1 MLGDLKFLDS
11 LKTYD
16 KDNIPPAVIKKI
28 RDKYI
33 PLEDFNPGAVS
44 KVSSACEGM
53 VRWILA
59 MEVYERVAKVVAPK
73 KAKLK
78 EAETEL
84 AEQMGKLRVK
94 QAELKEVVDKLTVM
108 QNELEEKKAKKEE
121 LEANISLCKLKLD
134 RAEKLLDGL
143 GGEKTAWANRAKELS
158 DRLECLTGDILLA
171 SGYCAYIG
179 PFTSDFRTLAMDN
192 WMVKMKE
199 LNIKHSPVFS
209 LADILGDPVAIRN
222 WRIFGL
228 PADAYS
234 TDNSII
240 LHSSRRWPLMIDPQG
255 QANKWVKNMEKK
267 NQVHILKMSNPT
279 YLRTLETAIQFGQPV
294 LLENVQEELD
304 AVLEPVLLKQ
314 TFKQSGVECIK
325 LGDSTIEW
333 SPDFRLYLTTVLRN
347 PHYLPEVSVKVCILN
362 FMITHAGLTDQLL
375 GIVTGQ
381 ERPDLEE
388 VKNKLIIEGAA
399 NKNKLKEIEDK
410 ILEVLSS
417 DGNILEDETAIQIL
431 SSSKVLSEEI
441 QIKQNEAA
449 ITEAQIDE
457 TRSGYLPTATH
468 ASVLFFCVQDL
479 AAIEPMY
486 QYSLIWFVNLFL
498 QSIVKSRPEG
508 YNAKMADITKRT
520 LDLNEHF
527 TLGLYS
533 NICRSLFEKDKLLFS
548 FILTT
553 SLMKQQERLD
563 NECYRFLLT
572 GGVSMS
578 EDTEANP
585 AADWLPEKSWAE
597 LGRAADLRTAVGG
610 THELKAL
617 RSHVKGNLSNW
628 MKVFDSSEPHKST
641 FPSPFDTV
649 SPLSRLAVLRC
660 LRPDKVVPAV
670 IDFIV
675 EELQSRKFVE
685 PPTFDLVGSFADSTS
700 KTPLVFVLSPGADPM
715 AALQKFAH
723 DKNMIDKMEL
733 ISLGQ
738 GQGPIA
744 VRMIEKAAKIGGW
757 AVLQNCHLAV
767 SWMPTLERICEEF
780 TDRTNLHEDFRLW
793 LTSYP
798 SKDFPVSILQNSV
811 KMTNEP
817 PRGIRANILRSYT
830 TDPISD
836 PEFFEGC
843 KKEQPWRKLLFSL
856 CFFHALIQERRK
868 FGPLGWNIPYEF
880 NESDLRISM
889 RQITMFLDEY
899 DETPLAAIAYLTGE
913 CNYGGRVTDDK
924 DRRLLSSLLSIFYSM
939 KTIEDDSYRFS
950 ASGLYYAPPNNEHK
964 YYLEYIRSLPI
975 DPLPEVFGLHENADI
990 SRQQAETQQ
999 LFDNILITLPRT
1011 TGGAGGSPQDQVQQ
1025 MASDILEKIP
1035 GVFDN
1040 EAVSKRFPITYH
1052 ESMNTVLKQELIRF
1066 NNLISQIRSSLIN
1079 IGKAVKGLVVMN
1091 SELEEVFDSMLIGRI
1106 PTMWSKKS
1114 YPSLKKLGGY
1124 VSDLINRLTFLQTW
1138 IDQGHAPYCF
1148 WLSGFYFPQSF
1159 MTAVNQNFARK
1170 YKIPID
1176 LIGFKFEIT
1185 ENELATDIVDKAD
1198 DGAYINGLFFE
1209 GARWDRVS
1217 NKINESKPKVIANW
1231 IFNRW
1236 NFCLFRYF
1244 TIPYRLFD

>member
-1 MLGDLKFLDS
+1 MLSDMNFLNS

-16 KDNIPPAVIKKI
+16 KDNIPGPVIKKI
-28 RDKYI
+28 REKYI
-33 PLEDFNPGAVS
+33 TIEDFNPTKMASVS
-44 KVSSACEGM
+44 TACEGM

-73 KAKLK
+73 KEKLK
-78 EAETEL
+78 EAQSDL
-84 AEQMGKLRVK
+84 AQLMGTLRIK
-94 QAELKEVVDKLTVM
+94 QAELKEVVDKLTLM
-108 QNELEEKKAKKEE
+108 QNELEEKRAKKEE
-121 LEANISLCKLKLD
+121 LEANIALCKLKLE

-143 GGEKTAWANRAKELS
+143 GGEKTAWGNRAKELS

-179 PFTSDFRTLAMDN
+179 PFTSDFRTLAVDN
-192 WMVKMKE
+192 WMEKMKT
-199 LNIKHSPVFS
+199 LGIKHTPVFS
-209 LADILGDPVAIRN
+209 LAEILGDPVSIRN

-228 PADAYS
+228 PADSYS
-234 TDNSII
+234 TDNAII

-255 QANKWVKNMEKK
+255 QANKWIKNMEKG
-267 NQVHILKMSNPT
+267 NQVHVLKMSNSN

-314 TFKQSGVECIK
+314 TFKQQGVECIK
-325 LGDSTIEW
+325 LGDATIEW
-333 SPDFRLYLTTVLRN
+333 SKDFRLYLTTVLRN
-347 PHYLPEVSVKVCILN
+347 PHFLPEVSVKVCILN

-441 QIKQNEAA
+441 QQKQTEAA
-449 ITEAQIDE
+449 VTEAQIDE

-479 AAIEPMY
+479 AGIEPMY

-508 YNAKMADITKRT
+508 YNAKLADITKRT
-520 LDLNEHF
+520 IALNEHF
-527 TLGLYS
+527 TLGLFA

-553 SLMKQQERLD
+553 SLMKQFGRLD
-563 NECYRFLLT
+563 ELCYRFMLT

-578 EDTEANP
+578 EDTEPNP
-585 AADWLPEKSWAE
+585 APEWLPEKSWAE
-597 LGRAADLRTAVGG
+597 LGRSGDLRTVTGAD
-610 THELKAL
+610 HELMSL
-617 RSHVKGNLSNW
+617 RPHVKDNLSSW
-628 MKVFDSSEPHKST
+628 KDIFDSSEPHKAE
-641 FPSPFDTV
+641 FPIPFNEV
-649 SPLSRLAVLRC
+649 ASLSRLAILRC
-660 LRPDKVVPAV
+660 FRPDKIVPAV
-670 IDFIV
+670 LQFIIQ
-675 EELQSRKFVE
+675 ELGNRKFVE

-700 KTPLVFVLSPGADPM
+700 ITPLVFVLSPGADPM

-723 DKNMIDKMEL
+723 DNNMTDKMET

-744 VRMIEKAAKIGGW
+744 VRIIEKAAKIGGW

-767 SWMPTLERICEEF
+767 SWMSTLERICEEF
-780 TDRTNLHEDFRLW
+780 NERTDLHEDFRLW

-817 PRGIRANILRSYT
+817 PRGLRANVLRSYT
-830 TDPISD
+830 NDPISD

-843 KKEQPWRKLLFSL
+843 KKEKPWRKLLFSL

-889 RQITMFLDEY
+889 RQISMFLDEY
-899 DETPLAAIAYLTGE
+899 DEIPLAAVSYLTGE

-924 DRRLLSSLLSIFYSM
+924 DRRC
-939 KTIEDDSYRFS
+939 
-950 ASGLYYAPPNNEHK
+950 
-964 YYLEYIRSLPI
+964 
-975 DPLPEVFGLHENADI
+975 
-990 SRQQAETQQ
+990 
-999 LFDNILITLPRT
+999 
-1011 TGGAGGSPQDQVQQ
+1011 
-1025 MASDILEKIP
+1025 
-1035 GVFDN
+1035 
-1040 EAVSKRFPITYH
+1040 
-1052 ESMNTVLKQELIRF
+1052 
-1066 NNLISQIRSSLIN
+1066 
-1079 IGKAVKGLVVMN
+1079 
-1091 SELEEVFDSMLIGRI
+1091 
-1106 PTMWSKKS
+1106 
-1114 YPSLKKLGGY
+1114 LG
-1124 VSDLINRLTFLQTW
+1124 
-1138 IDQGHAPYCF
+1138 
-1148 WLSGFYFPQSF
+1148 
-1159 MTAVNQNFARK
+1159 
-1170 YKIPID
+1170 
-1176 LIGFKFEIT
+1176 
-1185 ENELATDIVDKAD
+1185 
-1198 DGAYINGLFFE
+1198 
-1209 GARWDRVS
+1209 
-1217 NKINESKPKVIANW
+1217 
-1231 IFNRW
+1231 
-1236 NFCLFRYF
+1236 
-1244 TIPYRLFD
+1244 